1 MGSRPRKFRR
11 FQSSTARRQFEQ
23 LQEPLPGRV
32 RYLTNVGARRKS
44 MCAKP
49 RARHRQSNQF
59 QSRPRLKE
67 AKAMAKGPTDFA
79 QQNTE
84 RAMQATTYGMNWMR
98 ELAEQNLSQSKAALE
113 RVLMIARKA
122 AKGMDQQAAVIR
134 ERSMFLAEETLL
146 NTFDFAQRMV
156 RMREPQEFAQL
167 QGEFIS
173 RQAQVF
179 GDQTKE
185 LGQSIV
191 QAANDVAKTAH
202 EEVAASP
209 RRRSEAA

>member
-1 MGSRPRKFRR
+1 MAVGDASSAS

-32 RYLTNVGARRKS
+32 RYLTSVRGAIDVRQAASTAHRR
-44 MCAKP
+44 
-49 RARHRQSNQF
+49 SNQF

-67 AKAMAKGPTDFA
+67 AKAMAKGATDFA

-98 ELAEQNLSQSKAALE
+98 EIAEQNLSQSKAALE
-113 RVLMIARKA
+113 SVLMIARKA